1 MTPRHLHL
9 AAALSLCLLSTACAT
24 TPALGVRPEFKTRS
38 IDSLTLSSAYATT
51 PFGMAPDAL
60 DATLRDTE
68 TRAVAYLSS
77 RGVDVVAPDALRA
90 KLEAAGALERYTEG
104 TPSSR
109 PLDRA
114 FERTPD
120 GAEAIEVTTLR
131 ALSESL
137 PSQPILFIE
146 LVYYSQ
152 ASCLSRADEGSRDA
166 VVRIR
171 EGAPDSFPRPCLVGH
186 LQAKLVE
193 HSTGATMWH
202 NRVLLEDHVPA
213 VDDPAR
219 AAHMDTLVATLLGG
233 DRGVQT
239 LVLKPDS

>member
-1 MTPRHLHL
+1 MTHRQLSL
-9 AAALSLCLLSTACAT
+9 AATLSLCLFSSACAT
-24 TPALGVRPEFKTRS
+24 TPALGVRPEFQTRTLS
-38 IDSLTLSSAYATT
+38 SLSLSSAYATT

-60 DATLRDTE
+60 EATLRDAE
-68 TRAVAYLSS
+68 SRAVSYLTS
-77 RGVDVVAPDALRA
+77 RGVDVVSPDDLRA
-90 KLEAAGALERYTEG
+90 KLEGADSWERYAEG

-131 ALSESL
+131 ELSESL
-137 PSQPILFIE
+137 PPRPILFIE

-152 ASCLSRADEGSRDA
+152 ASCLSRADEASRDA
-166 VVRIR
+166 VVRVR
-171 EGAPDSFPRPCLVGH
+171 EGAPESFPRPCVVGH

-202 NRVLLEDHVPA
+202 NRVLLEDHVLA

-219 AAHMDTLVATLLGG
+219 ASHMDTLVATLLGG
-233 DRGVQT
+233 DRGIEK
-239 LVLKPDS
+239 LVLTPKS